1 MARASG
7 TYASEASM
15 RTVTTSFM
23 LVSAVCAMA
32 AAPSG
37 CGGDEGNADEE
48 AVCGPGT
55 IEQDGRCVSLGGGG
69 GVGGASSV
77 GGSGGTPSTLC
88 ADNEHVQSN
97 TCVPCPT
104 GATNEAGDD
113 PSGADTVCADA
124 CIEVFGIFCS
134 DFEQAYVKASNTEV
148 NDGFGHAIAL
158 DGDTLVVA
166 ANREDSSATGV
177 DQAQANNDALDS
189 GAVYV
194 FVRDGTAWSQQAYI
208 KASNTDSND
217 EFGTSVALDGDTLAV
232 GAPFEDSDATSI
244 GGSQANGPTG
254 SGMESGAV
262 YVFVRDD
269 TTSWS
274 QQAYIK
280 ASNSEN
286 FDGFGASV
294 ALDGETLTVGAVGES
309 SAATGINGDQQ
320 DNNAPESGAVYVFVR
335 SDITWSQQAYI
346 KASNSENFDGFGA
359 SVALAGDTL
368 AVGALYEGGAV
379 GGVHGDA
386 SAQASNLAPKSG
398 AVYVFVR
405 SNSNAT
411 WSQQAYIKADN
422 PDANDWFGAS
432 LALSG
437 DTLAV
442 GAFFED
448 GMGTGVSLR
457 GGGDGAVGSGA
468 AYVFERVGDTWA
480 QQAYVKASNTTAN
493 DHFGFSV
500 AVEGDWL
507 AVGTPGENSDSI
519 GVNGDGVDGDHV
531 NVAANNAGAVFLFA
545 RAGTNWSQQAYI
557 KASNT
562 EMGDAFGQSVALA
575 GTTLVATAPGED
587 SSATG
592 INGDQS
598 NNDLKDDCGAAF
610 VRVIAP

>member
-1 MARASG
+1 
-7 TYASEASM
+7 M

-294 ALDGETLTVGAVGES
+294 AL
-309 SAATGINGDQQ
+309 
-320 DNNAPESGAVYVFVR
+320 
-335 SDITWSQQAYI
+335 
-346 KASNSENFDGFGA
+346 
-359 SVALAGDTL
+359 AGDTL

-480 QQAYVKASNTTAN
+480 QQAYLKASNTTAN